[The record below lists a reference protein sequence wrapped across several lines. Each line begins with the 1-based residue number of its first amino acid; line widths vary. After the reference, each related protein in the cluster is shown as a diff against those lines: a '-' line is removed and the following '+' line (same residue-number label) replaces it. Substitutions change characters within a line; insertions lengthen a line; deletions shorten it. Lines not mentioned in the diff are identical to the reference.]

1 MPSISVNPSIKAIGE
16 TTTLIKLRWYISILL
31 LLTSVT
37 ASGQCLVSG
46 RIVDINSR
54 AIPGSLIILENSD
67 SKTTVKSNTDS
78 LGYFKT
84 ELPAGTYNFRFDATE
99 YKSLKGIIQLFDGDN
114 AELGDIVMQRDDSK
128 SKAKN
133 DSSKLVVSGRVEDE
147 LGNPIEFAA
156 VRFLTSDSAFIT
168 GVATDSLGQF
178 TANLPSIGNYRLMV
192 SLLTYNP
199 TIKAIEV
206 NRDSL
211 VLPTII
217 LQRNDNELAEVT
229 VSAGYINRVNGH
241 LQITPEKTLVKH
253 AASGYQ
259 LLNNIMLPGVEV
271 DPFDGIVSLYGHQV
285 SLYINGQ
292 PADYRMI
299 QNLRPKDVREIEYHD
314 APVGRYSTDF
324 AAINFI
330 TKEQN
335 TGGYVTLDAQQTIGG
350 YLDGRYNGF
359 AKINNGQTSYYIFSG
374 YNLKNAVA
382 DKVVKT
388 EGFRLQSTTVD
399 RFFNSTGGRNRDHGG
414 YGQFT
419 IQHSKN
425 RRFISV
431 SAGVV
436 TAQSSSTANGITTYS
451 EPINIDQITYSLNK
465 NKAISPKLSYYG
477 QFDIRKNDLLI
488 TTLNTSY
495 SHNKYNYNHISDE
508 NNVFSDTR
516 DKMVK
521 LEGQIMYQ
529 MKFEHR
535 NTLSFILMDIFKAAS
550 TDYLGT
556 HASKQQMWNSE
567 ALAFVEYTHQL
578 TDRFRCT
585 VRPGISM
592 VNINLKGHEQ
602 HNFYFPRFFTQ
613 LTFNPNRSQQINF
626 SLSIGNTMTSL
637 SSRTRAV
644 QPIDLIMSR
653 RGNPDLKDVK
663 LYDANI
669 SHSIQAE
676 RVNINT
682 QLALSY
688 NSDALTAGYIPENNR
703 LIVGVYNGN
712 FKRARFSPN
721 ITWKITDSFR
731 GEFGSEL
738 CYMSYNNEYDSQH
751 INYASANLSLIY
763 FTGDFSFNLKSHT
776 TGHGLNS
783 EYRYLFTPANIQFSV
798 AWTHGNWRVD
808 AWAKS
813 LSGQKRKSYIHSP
826 YYNMYQLSHG
836 RFCGM
841 TKVAYT
847 FDFGRKAQRERKKAD
862 TSIDSNIL

>member
-1 MPSISVNPSIKAIGE
+1 
-16 TTTLIKLRWYISILL
+16 
-31 LLTSVT
+31 
-37 ASGQCLVSG
+37 
-46 RIVDINSR
+46 
-54 AIPGSLIILENSD
+54 
-67 SKTTVKSNTDS
+67 
-78 LGYFKT
+78 
-84 ELPAGTYNFRFDATE
+84 
-99 YKSLKGIIQLFDGDN
+99 
-114 AELGDIVMQRDDSK
+114 
-128 SKAKN
+128 
-133 DSSKLVVSGRVEDE
+133 
-147 LGNPIEFAA
+147 
-156 VRFLTSDSAFIT
+156 
-168 GVATDSLGQF
+168 
-178 TANLPSIGNYRLMV
+178 
-192 SLLTYNP
+192 
-199 TIKAIEV
+199 
-206 NRDSL
+206 
-211 VLPTII
+211 
-217 LQRNDNELAEVT
+217 
-229 VSAGYINRVNGH
+229 
-241 LQITPEKTLVKH
+241 
-253 AASGYQ
+253 
-259 LLNNIMLPGVEV
+259 
-271 DPFDGIVSLYGHQV
+271 
-285 SLYINGQ
+285 
-292 PADYRMI
+292 
-299 QNLRPKDVREIEYHD
+299 
-314 APVGRYSTDF
+314 
-324 AAINFI
+324 
-330 TKEQN
+330 
-335 TGGYVTLDAQQTIGG
+335 
-350 YLDGRYNGF
+350 
-359 AKINNGQTSYYIFSG
+359 
-374 YNLKNAVA
+374 
-382 DKVVKT
+382 
-388 EGFRLQSTTVD
+388 
-399 RFFNSTGGRNRDHGG
+399 
-414 YGQFT
+414 
-419 IQHSKN
+419 
-425 RRFISV
+425 
-431 SAGVV
+431 
-436 TAQSSSTANGITTYS
+436 
-451 EPINIDQITYSLNK
+451 
-465 NKAISPKLSYYG
+465 
-477 QFDIRKNDLLI
+477 
-488 TTLNTSY
+488 
-495 SHNKYNYNHISDE
+495 
-508 NNVFSDTR
+508 
-516 DKMVK
+516 
-521 LEGQIMYQ
+521 MYQ

-688 NSDALTAGYIPENNR
+688 NSDALTAGYIPENDR